1 VREPEEAVMEMRAA
15 VEQLVIG
22 GGPAGST
29 LAMRLAA
36 AGREVVLL
44 EKEQGAHHKVCG
56 EFLSREAVAYLAQAG
71 IEPRDL
77 GACAIT
83 RVRLS
88 SGRNTVEAKLPF
100 TALSLSRQVMDEEL
114 LKRAQEAGCGVRRGA
129 FAERLEARNGGWL
142 VRLRGG
148 EEIGANAVFLATGKH
163 DVNTWERGSGTQSDL
178 VGFKMHWR
186 LAQAETEALRGVMDL
201 FLFRGGYG
209 GLALVEDSVAN
220 LCLVTRRKRLRALGG
235 WTELLRAIREELP
248 SLRERLDNATA
259 CWSKPLAIS
268 PIPYG
273 YQAGAANGLWRVGD
287 QAAVIPSFTG
297 DGMSIALHSGA
308 LAAEMFLAGQ
318 SADDYVRCLAD
329 QLRGSMR
336 CASALSRAMV
346 TAGGRAMAPFL
357 LSLMPGAIGIIAT
370 ATRIPDRA
378 LMSSRGHEDAPSAVR
393 PLPIA

>member
-1 VREPEEAVMEMRAA
+1 MGMREA

-22 GGPAGST
+22 GGPAGSM
-29 LAMRLAA
+29 LAMRLAV
-36 AGREVVLL
+36 AGREVVVL
-44 EKEQGAHHKVCG
+44 EKERAARHKVCG

-71 IEPRDL
+71 IEPRNL

-88 SGRNTVEAKLPF
+88 SGRRSVEAQLPF
-100 TALSLSRQVMDEEL
+100 TALSLSREVMDEEL
-114 LKRAQEAGCGVRRGA
+114 LKRAQEAGCEVMRGA
-129 FAERLEARNGGWL
+129 FAERLEARNSGWL

-148 EEIGANAVFLATGKH
+148 EAIRANAVFLATGKH
-163 DVNTWERGSGTQSDL
+163 DVNAWVRGSGTQSDL

-186 LAQAETEALRGVMDL
+186 LAPDKLATLRHVMDL

-209 GLALVEDSVAN
+209 GLSLVEGDVAN
-220 LCLVTRRKRLRALGG
+220 LCLVVRRSRLRALGG
-235 WTELLRAIREELP
+235 WTELLRTIRNELP
-248 SLRERLDNATA
+248 SLGERLDHATA

-273 YQAGAANGLWRVGD
+273 YLAGAANGLWRVGD

-308 LAAEMFLAGQ
+308 LAAEMYLAGR
-318 SADDYVRCLAD
+318 SADDYAHCLGN
-329 QLRGSMR
+329 QLRGGMR

-346 TAGGRAMAPFL
+346 TAGGRMAAPFL
-357 LSLMPGAIGIIAT
+357 LSLIPGAMGMIAT
-370 ATRIPDRA
+370 TTRIPDRA
-378 LMSSRGHEDAPSAVR
+378 LMTSWMHDEAPVASR

>member
-1 VREPEEAVMEMRAA
+1 MGMRDA

-22 GGPAGST
+22 GGPAGSM

-56 EFLSREAVAYLAQAG
+56 EFLSREAVVYLAHAG

-88 SGRNTVEAKLPF
+88 SGRHSVEAQLPF

-114 LKRAQEAGCGVRRGA
+114 LKRAQEAGCEVRRGA
-129 FAERLEARNGGWL
+129 LAERLEEEGSGWI

-148 EEIGANAVFLATGKH
+148 GSIRAKALFLATGKH
-163 DVNTWERGSGTQSDL
+163 DVNAWERNGGTQTDL

-186 LAQAETEALRGVMDL
+186 LAQSESDALRGVMDL
-201 FLFRGGYG
+201 SLFRGGYG
-209 GLALVEDSVAN
+209 GMALVEDGIAN
-220 LCLVTRRKRLRALGG
+220 LCLVVRRKRLRALGG
-235 WTELLRAIREELP
+235 WTELVRTMRDELP

-259 CWSKPLAIS
+259 CWRKPLAVS

-273 YQAGAANGLWRVGD
+273 YLAGAANGLWRVGD

-308 LAAEMFLAGQ
+308 LAAEMYLAGR
-318 SADDYVRCLAD
+318 SADDYARSLGNQV
-329 QLRGSMR
+329 RGSMR
-336 CASALSRAMV
+336 CASALSRTMV
-346 TAGGRAMAPFL
+346 TAGGRMAAPLL
-357 LSLMPGAIGIIAT
+357 LSLMPGAIGMIAT

-378 LMSSRGHEDAPSAVR
+378 LMTLRMR
-393 PLPIA
+393 PLPIS